1 MSKRVSIPTGVRSG
15 KLTALG
21 PSDQFRR
28 GCRLWESRCDCGN
41 HVFLEPYIITGG
53 RGVSCGCARK
63 DRCMADIA
71 GQRFGRLEAV
81 ERLPEK
87 RGSGYLWSCRCDCGN
102 MTVATVNQLRNGQ
115 ITSCGCAKTEALK
128 KRSKDIAGQRFG
140 RLTALEPLEKRM
152 QGSVMWRCRCDCG
165 SECEASYNSLV
176 SGNTRSCGCI
186 KTEHEQ
192 PPLHYVDGTCVEM
205 LTRKKLMANNTSG
218 HTGVQ
223 ATADGKW
230 TARIVF
236 KRKRYYLGTYSE
248 YDDAVKARER
258 AEEELFGGFLADYY
272 ARAGDSQYDSLPVSL
287 DTGFNDKSRLRHNSS
302 ENQYKGKQ
310 SARILENEPRL

>member
-87 RGSGYLWSCRCDCGN
+87 RGS
-102 MTVATVNQLRNGQ
+102 
-115 ITSCGCAKTEALK
+115 
-128 KRSKDIAGQRFG
+128 
-140 RLTALEPLEKRM
+140 
-152 QGSVMWRCRCDCG
+152 
-165 SECEASYNSLV
+165 
-176 SGNTRSCGCI
+176 GCI